1 MSSIFCFSVVS
12 WFLVIELLVSRP
24 LKNIFNK
31 TLASF
36 VIKVEFETSIFL
48 SLIYLINTALF
59 STNLLIFSVLIAL
72 FLETNSDLVSSLEG
86 KTLFK

>member
-1 MSSIFCFSVVS
+1 M
-12 WFLVIELLVSRP
+12 
-24 LKNIFNK
+24 KNIFNK
-31 TLASF
+31 ALASF
-36 VIKVEFETSIFL
+36 VIKVELETSIFL
-48 SLIYLINTALF
+48 LLIYLINTALF